1 MTRFKWG
8 TVSDRTVQVPES
20 RAFDFGV
27 GWFVVCFLNLLL
39 FVFWRDGGMSL
50 FLRMRL
56 MGEPSFACIRW
67 LVLLVDVAVWQKKS
81 AVHGVDHL
89 PHDSSNP

>member
-27 GWFVVCFLNLLL
+27 GWFVVCFFFLLL

-56 MGEPSFACIRW
+56 MGGAFLR
-67 LVLLVDVAVWQKKS
+67 LHQVARS
-81 AVHGVDHL
+81 PCRRGSLAEEEC
-89 PHDSSNP
+89 SSWSRSSS